1 MIRKTLIE
9 SLGVYLPPGEVLTKD
24 LVRGCRRPL
33 RFPLERM
40 SGIVSRRVAGEGEFS
55 FDLAAHAVSRCLAT
69 SRVSPGEVE
78 LVVFT
83 SVGRCDG
90 PGLWI
95 SHEPS
100 SAVRLCAEFG
110 FSRAIAFD
118 IASACTGMFTGIH
131 VVDAFLASGAIRCGL
146 VVSGEYISH
155 LATTAQRE
163 IDGILDPRLACLTLG
178 DAGAAVMLTSVE
190 DAAAGFDAMG
200 LTTIGSCAE
209 YCMAGPTEQP
219 HGGGIMVTNA
229 LKLTDAATRFGS
241 AHALETMQQAGWS
254 ARDFNHVIMHQ
265 TSRTGLNGAVREINR
280 LMRATVCRPDN
291 TVDNLAHRGNTAST
305 THFVALAD
313 RIQSGQVRN
322 GDRIIFAISGSGL
335 TVGTAL
341 YVLDDLPERMR
352 GHGNG
357 ASTRPEPVPSVS
369 APPDRTPTIRI
380 RSTGVAPRGKRPGA
394 DSLELLSTAVQD
406 CLGSVGTTPRDVDL
420 LVYSGTYRSEFT
432 SEPAIAALVAGRM
445 DFNAAGTGARRT
457 LAFDVMNGAMGF
469 LDACHVSAEMIRT
482 GKART
487 AIVMAGDVENNL
499 AHFPDDLVGVEETG
513 SAVLLEAAS
522 GDDGEGFV
530 RFHFRTFPEHVAS
543 FESWCTNRD
552 GKACLQFRRDPDLPQ
567 RYLEAIAATVSE
579 MLEDEGLSLSGIRR
593 IFPPQVSTGFIAS
606 LATMLGVD
614 LARMVD
620 VTGSAGDL
628 YTSSLPC
635 ALRQAVANGTVSKG
649 DMGLLIGVGSGIQAG
664 CALYRF

>member
-1 MIRKTLIE
+1 MTRKTLIE
-9 SLGVYLPPGEVLTKD
+9 SLGVYLPSREVLTRD
-24 LVRGCRRPL
+24 LVEGCRRPL

-40 SGIVSRRVAGEGEFS
+40 SGIVSRRVVAEGEFS
-55 FDLAAHAVSRCLAT
+55 FDLAAQAVSRCLVT
-69 SRVSPGEVE
+69 SRVRACDID

-100 SAVRLCAEFG
+100 SAVRLCARFG
-110 FSRAIAFD
+110 FDRALAFD

-155 LATTAQRE
+155 LAATAQQE
-163 IDGILDPRLACLTLG
+163 IDGMLDPRLACLTLG
-178 DAGAAVMLTSVE
+178 DAGAAVMLTSSA
-190 DAAAGFDAMG
+190 DATAGFDAIA
-200 LTTIGSCAE
+200 LRTIGSCAE
-209 YCMAGPTEQP
+209 YCVAGPTEQP
-219 HGGGIMVTNA
+219 HGGGIMFTDA

-241 AHALETMQQAGWS
+241 VHALETMRQSGW
-254 ARDFNHVIMHQ
+254 AAQDFTHLIMHQ

-313 RIQSGQVRN
+313 RIQTGHVRT
-322 GDRIIFAISGSGL
+322 GDRVIFAISGSGL

-352 GHGNG
+352 GLEAGVPESPAG
-357 ASTRPEPVPSVS
+357 APAGPAGCAS
-369 APPDRTPTIRI
+369 APRIRI
-380 RSTGVAPRGKRPGA
+380 CSTGLAPRGSRPA
-394 DSLELLSTAVQD
+394 PDSLALLSVAVRD
-406 CLGSVGTTPRDVDL
+406 CLGPAAVAPGDVDL
-420 LVYSGTYRSEFT
+420 LIYSGTYRSAFT
-432 SEPAIAALVAGRM
+432 SEPAIAALIAGRL
-445 DFNAAGTGARRT
+445 DFNAAGTGARST

-469 LDACHVSAEMIRT
+469 LDACRVSSEMIRAGT
-482 GKART
+482 ATR
-487 AIVMAGDVENNL
+487 AIVMAAEVENNR

-522 GDDGEGFV
+522 GGEGFL
-530 RFHFRTFPEHVAS
+530 RFHFRSFPGQAES
-543 FESWCTNRD
+543 FASWCTNRE
-552 GKACLQFRRDPDLPQ
+552 GKAYLRFRRDPALQDH
-567 RYLEAIAATVSE
+567 YLEAITATVAE
-579 MLEDEGLSLSGIRR
+579 MLADEGLTWSEIAR
-593 IFPPQVSTGFIAS
+593 IFPPQISAEFIGR
-606 LATMLGVD
+606 LAGMLGVERHQ
-614 LARMVD
+614 LVD
-620 VTGSAGDL
+620 VTRGAGDL
-628 YTSSLPC
+628 YTSSLPF
-635 ALRQAVANGTVSKG
+635 ALRHAVDTGLVAVG
-649 DMGLLIGVGSGIQAG
+649 DVGLLIGVGSGIQAG